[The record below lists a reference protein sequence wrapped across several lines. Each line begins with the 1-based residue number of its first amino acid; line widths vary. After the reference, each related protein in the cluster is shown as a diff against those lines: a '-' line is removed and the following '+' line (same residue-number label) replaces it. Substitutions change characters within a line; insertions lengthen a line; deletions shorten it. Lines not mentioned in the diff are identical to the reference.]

1 MNIPIVD
8 RSNYLK
14 GLFIIAKF
22 DGKLNSQEK
31 EILKTTSERLGFS
44 RDFYEETARNLL
56 RNKYIIEEKIKF
68 SSKEFA
74 ISFLEDAIK
83 LANSSDSLTE
93 NKINWLR
100 SISELNEVYT
110 EFTELKELIGK
121 QLTS

>member
-22 DGKLNSQEK
+22 DGKLNNQEK